1 VCGTQRLAAMVIA
14 LPSTTVNPRFR
25 NAGSQPMAGL
35 FDKSEKFARCGV
47 QIPFIAILKLLF
59 KFDRS

>member
-1 VCGTQRLAAMVIA
+1 MVIA

-25 NAGSQPMAGL
+25 NVGSQPMAGL

-47 QIPFIAILKLLF
+47 QIPFIAILKLPF